1 MIGTVDEMPDPRVP
15 YHVRRNLR
23 RKNVELVNEDTF
35 TLKCLSCEHTW
46 TPEIEGKK
54 RMPKNYW
61 RCPNGCN
68 VDLPDQGK
76 TSALK
81 VLLVDDDVP
90 LNRTLSAIMRKA
102 GYDVVNVFNGTDMLD
117 ELGKKDFDAVIMDIR
132 LPDIDGTELLRRVK
146 EKDPV
151 TGTLMM
157 SGAATLED
165 AVESLNHGAD
175 AFILK
180 PVEPGDFL
188 YRLGV
193 LTGFKRLERELRQ
206 AKVRYN
212 ELFTI
217 VNES

>member
-1 MIGTVDEMPDPRVP
+1 MSEPKIP
-15 YHVRRNLR
+15 YHVRRNLEL
-23 RKNVELVNEDTF
+23 KNVDLVDEASF
-35 TLKCLSCEHTW
+35 TLKCTNCNHTW
-46 TPEIEGKK
+46 APETEGRK
-54 RMPKNYW
+54 RLPKNYW
-61 RCPNGCN
+61 RCPNGGN
-68 VDLPDQGK
+68 AELVEQDIKSKLR
-76 TSALK
+76 
-81 VLLVDDDVP
+81 VLCVAADVP

-102 GYDVVNVFNGTDMLD
+102 GYDVVNVFNGSDMLE
-117 ELGKKDFDAVIMDIR
+117 ELEKRSFDAVIMDIR

-157 SGAATLED
+157 SGVATLED

-175 AFILK
+175 AFIVK
-180 PVEPGDFL
+180 PVEPSDFL

-206 AKVRYN
+206 AKARYN

-217 VNES
+217 VNESRAP

>member
-1 MIGTVDEMPDPRVP
+1 MSDPKVP
-15 YHVRRNLR
+15 YHVRRNLK
-23 RKNVELVNEDTF
+23 RKNVELVDEGSF
-35 TLKCLSCEHTW
+35 TLQCTNCNHTW
-46 TPEIEGKK
+46 TLEIEGRK

-68 VDLPDQGK
+68 VELGEQDK
-76 TSALK
+76 KSALN

-102 GYDVVNVFNGTDMLD
+102 GYEVVNVFNGTDMLD
-117 ELGKKDFDAVIMDIR
+117 ELNKKSFDAVIMDIR
-132 LPDIDGTELLRRVK
+132 LPDIDGTELLQRVK

-165 AVESLNHGAD
+165 AVESLNYGAD

-217 VNES
+217 VNESEAF

>member
-1 MIGTVDEMPDPRVP
+1 MSEPKIP
-15 YHVRRNLR
+15 YHVRRNLGQ
-23 RKNVELVNEDTF
+23 KNVELIDEASF
-35 TLKCLSCEHTW
+35 TLKCTNCNHTW
-46 TPEIEGKK
+46 APKTEGRK
-54 RMPKNYW
+54 RLPKNYW

-68 VDLPDQGK
+68 VELGEQDK
-76 TSALK
+76 KSALK
-81 VLLVDDDVP
+81 VLFVDDDVP

-102 GYDVVNVFNGTDMLD
+102 GYDVVNVFNGSDMLE
-117 ELGKKDFDAVIMDIR
+117 ELGKRSFDAVIMDIR

-157 SGAATLED
+157 SGVATLED
-165 AVESLNHGAD
+165 AVESLNQGAD
-175 AFILK
+175 AFIVK
-180 PVEPGDFL
+180 PVEPSDFL

-217 VNES
+217 VNESGAS

>member
-1 MIGTVDEMPDPRVP
+1 MSDPKVP
-15 YHVRRNLR
+15 YHVRRNLK
-23 RKNVELVNEDTF
+23 RKNVELVDEGSF
-35 TLKCLSCEHTW
+35 TLQCTICNHTW
-46 TPEIEGKK
+46 TPEIEGRK

-68 VDLPDQGK
+68 VELGEQDK
-76 TSALK
+76 KSALN

-102 GYDVVNVFNGTDMLD
+102 GYEVVNVFNGTDMLD
-117 ELGKKDFDAVIMDIR
+117 ELNKKSFDAVIMDIR
-132 LPDIDGTELLRRVK
+132 LPDIDGTELLQRVK

-165 AVESLNHGAD
+165 AVESLNYGAD

-217 VNES
+217 VNESEAS

>member
-1 MIGTVDEMPDPRVP
+1 MSEPKIP
-15 YHVRRNLR
+15 YHVRRNLE
-23 RKNVELVNEDTF
+23 RKNVELVDEASF
-35 TLKCLSCEHTW
+35 TLKCANCNHTW
-46 TPEIEGKK
+46 SPETEGKK
-54 RMPKNYW
+54 RLPKNYW

-68 VDLPDQGK
+68 VDLGEQDK
-76 TSALK
+76 KSALK
-81 VLLVDDDVP
+81 VLFVDDDVS

-102 GYDVVNVFNGTDMLD
+102 GYDVVNVFNGSDMLE
-117 ELGKKDFDAVIMDIR
+117 ELEKRSFDAVIMDVR

-146 EKDPV
+146 ESDPV

-157 SGAATLED
+157 SGVATLED

-175 AFILK
+175 AFIVK
-180 PVEPGDFL
+180 PVEPSDFL

-206 AKVRYN
+206 AKARYN

-217 VNES
+217 VNESRAP

>member
-1 MIGTVDEMPDPRVP
+1 
-15 YHVRRNLR
+15 
-23 RKNVELVNEDTF
+23 
-35 TLKCLSCEHTW
+35 
-46 TPEIEGKK
+46 
-54 RMPKNYW
+54 
-61 RCPNGCN
+61 
-68 VDLPDQGK
+68 
-76 TSALK
+76 
-81 VLLVDDDVP
+81 
-90 LNRTLSAIMRKA
+90 MRKA
-102 GYDVVNVFNGTDMLD
+102 GYDVVNVFNGSDMLE
-117 ELGKKDFDAVIMDIR
+117 ELGKRRFDAVIMDIR
-132 LPDIDGTELLRRVK
+132 LPDIDGTELLMRVK
-146 EKDPV
+146 ESDPV

-165 AVESLNHGAD
+165 AVESLNQGAD

-217 VNES
+217 VNKSGAP

>member
-1 MIGTVDEMPDPRVP
+1 MSATKIP
-15 YHVRRNLR
+15 YHIRRNLTQ
-23 RKNVELVNEDTF
+23 KKVELVDEASF
-35 TLKCLSCEHTW
+35 TLKCANCNETW
-46 TPEIEGKK
+46 TPKVEGRK
-54 RMPKNYW
+54 RLPKNYW

-68 VDLPDQGK
+68 VELGEKDSK
-76 TSALK
+76 SALK
-81 VLLVDDDVP
+81 VLLVEDDVP

-102 GYDVVNVFNGTDMLD
+102 GYEVVNVFNGSDMLK
-117 ELGKKDFDAVIMDIR
+117 ELEKRSFDTVIMDIR
-132 LPDIDGTELLRRVK
+132 LPDIDGIVLLQRVK
-146 EKDPV
+146 ENDPV

-165 AVESLNHGAD
+165 AVESLNQGAD

-180 PVEPGDFL
+180 PVDPEDFL

-217 VNES
+217 VNEP

>member
-1 MIGTVDEMPDPRVP
+1 MSESRIP
-15 YHVRRNLR
+15 YHVRRNLEKR
-23 RKNVELVNEDTF
+23 NVELVDEASF
-35 TLKCLSCEHTW
+35 TLRCANCNQTW
-46 TPEIEGKK
+46 APKTEGRK
-54 RMPKNYW
+54 RLPKNYW

-68 VDLPDQGK
+68 LELGEQDNKSKLR
-76 TSALK
+76 
-81 VLLVDDDVP
+81 VLFVDDDVS

-102 GYDVVNVFNGTDMLD
+102 GYDVVNVFNGSDMIK
-117 ELGKKDFDAVIMDIR
+117 ELGKKRFDAVIIDIR
-132 LPDIDGTELLRRVK
+132 LPDIDGTDLLRKVK
-146 EKDPV
+146 EIDPV

-165 AVESLNHGAD
+165 AVESLNQGAD
-175 AFILK
+175 AFIVK
-180 PVEPGDFL
+180 PVEPGDLL

-217 VNES
+217 VNEA